1 MVRSLEAIPF
11 VMFNSCPHSQ
21 LKSVT
26 EKWKQ
31 ASDKVDEEVG
41 KLGQD
46 APDAVGKV
54 TGTLGHCLQLTLNC

>member
-1 MVRSLEAIPF
+1 M
-11 VMFNSCPHSQ
+11 
-21 LKSVT
+21 KSVS

-41 KLGQD
+41 KLSQD

-54 TGTLGHCLQLTLNC
+54 TIPHQCLVSEGRVTA

>member
-1 MVRSLEAIPF
+1 MICNF
-11 VMFNSCPHSQ
+11 VCSNFCPHSQ
-21 LKSVT
+21 LKSVS

-41 KLGQD
+41 KLSQD

-54 TGTLGHCLQLTLNC
+54 TNHPPLPTSASFQRVG

>member
-1 MVRSLEAIPF
+1 MVHCDF
-11 VMFNSCPHSQ
+11 VRFNLCPHSQ
-21 LKSVT
+21 LKSVS

-41 KLGQD
+41 KLSQD

-54 TGTLGHCLQLTLNC
+54 TISRSPLLGLLAG